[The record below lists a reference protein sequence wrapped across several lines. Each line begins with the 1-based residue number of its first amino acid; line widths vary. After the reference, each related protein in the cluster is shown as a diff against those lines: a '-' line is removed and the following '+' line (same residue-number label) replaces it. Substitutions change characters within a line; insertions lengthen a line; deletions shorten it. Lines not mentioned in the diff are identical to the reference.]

1 MNTIKL
7 DSITFIDLIVDVI
20 HNKVD
25 TTNPYGEVLADCG
38 PFTVNRY
45 RYGEGSLVRVFK
57 SGALG
62 GGFICPADNHFSVEQ
77 ALHIYNNWFDVSG
90 PINPVGLYLYG
101 LRLAQDASIYDHRF
115 KEVVLTHRQNGH
127 EYAALVINTSGHLYL
142 VVYDGENPPTKRYVG
157 NYDTIPD
164 VVELYDS
171 IVQMQHNYS
180 TAFGLYSE
188 EPVEWAPQWAENFLG
203 EEE

>member
-1 MNTIKL
+1 MNTIV
-7 DSITFIDLIVDVI
+7 IAPTTFVDLLVEVVR
-20 HNKVD
+20 NKAD
-25 TTNPYGEVLADCG
+25 TPNFFGVVLTDCG
-38 PFTVNRY
+38 PFTLNRSHC
-45 RYGEGSLVRVFK
+45 GEGHLIRIFK

-90 PINPVGLYLYG
+90 PINPVDLYLYG
-101 LRLAQDASIYDHRF
+101 LRLAQEASVSDHRF

-127 EYAALVINTSGHLYL
+127 EYAALVIDTSGHLYL
-142 VVYDGENPPTKRYVG
+142 VVYDGETAPTKRYVG

-171 IVQMQHNYS
+171 TVQTQHNYS

-188 EPVEWAPQWAENFLG
+188 EPAVWAPLWAEEFLG
-203 EEE
+203 EEV

>member
-1 MNTIKL
+1 METIKL
-7 DSITFIDLIVDVI
+7 DATSFIDLIVDVI
-20 HNKVD
+20 RNKED
-25 TTNPYGEVLADCG
+25 IDNPYGEVIADCG
-38 PFTVNRY
+38 TFTLNRY
-45 RYGEGSLVRVFK
+45 RYGEGHLFRRFK
-57 SGALG
+57 SGVLG

-77 ALHIYNNWFDVSG
+77 ALHIYNGWFDVSG
-90 PINPVGLYLYG
+90 PINPVALYLYG
-101 LRLAQDASIYDHRF
+101 LRIAQDASIYDHRF

-142 VVYDGENPPTKRYVG
+142 VVYDGETAPKKRYVG

-171 IVQMQHNYS
+171 TVQGQHNYS

-188 EPVEWAPQWAENFLG
+188 EPAVWAPLWDEKFLG